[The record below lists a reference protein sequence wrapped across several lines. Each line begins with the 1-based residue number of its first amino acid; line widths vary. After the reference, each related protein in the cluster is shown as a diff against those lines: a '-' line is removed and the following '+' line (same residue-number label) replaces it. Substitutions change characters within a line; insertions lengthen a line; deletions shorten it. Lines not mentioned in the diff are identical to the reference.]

1 METDKVF
8 DDEVI
13 DIRPQK
19 RRRWIFVLLAL
30 VVALFLFGSPLL
42 GIYVNALW
50 FSTLGFSDVYWYK
63 FRLGGLLFVIFF
75 ALTFL
80 ILRLSF
86 AALARWFPQL
96 KERPSIRFKNIE
108 DIREINVL
116 PFVYRPAIWLLSLG
130 AALLYAISMS
140 SDWSPFALYL
150 NASPAGSVD
159 PVFYRDAGFYL
170 FKLPALEIIADW
182 FFTLSVIIF
191 LAFTAVAAYVW
202 YYERAIGLAGADVR
216 NRAISAISAA
226 GILLALAMAFN
237 TYLSKFDLL
246 HTRHDLFT
254 GISYADANVLLPGM
268 NVLIVVLLAAA
279 AALAANAFF
288 LRSKRVIAWTAA
300 LVVIVWL
307 IAIVVI
313 PKSIYSF
320 SVKPNELAKET
331 PYIQHNVEMT
341 RRAFALDRFEEKPF
355 TPQPAISQQLIQ
367 TYQPTIENIRL
378 WDPNVLQSVYKQ
390 IQEIRQYYEFRV
402 PDIDRY
408 IINGKLRQVMVA
420 AREMNVDKLDAT
432 SRNWINQH
440 LVYTHGYGV
449 AMNTVNEF
457 TPEGLPHL
465 ILRDMPVKSEVP
477 EIQITRP
484 EIYFGEATN
493 HHAYVR
499 TNQPEFN
506 YSAQGD
512 QDSYTEYEG
521 AAGIPVGGMFRKSA
535 LAFYLGDN
543 TSLLFS
549 DYITAESRVLIRRN
563 VLERAREIAPFLLY
577 ESDPYVVISKEG
589 KLFWMI
595 DGFTHS
601 DQYPYSRG
609 YQVAG
614 ESLNYIRNSV
624 KVVIDAYEGSVSF
637 YIFDPEDP
645 IIRSYQKIF
654 PTLFRSAEEMPE
666 DLRAH
671 IRYPDLLVEAQAN
684 AYTLYHIQNPQTFY
698 NREDMWAVASIEAT
712 AQQGTQPIPMQ
723 PYYVLMQLPAIDEQR
738 VEFVSILP
746 FTPAGPGR
754 NNMIGW
760 MAARSDKENY
770 GQTLVFTFP
779 KSLTVNGPAQIRARV
794 NQDPQLS
801 QLMTLWSQRGSE
813 LVRSNMLVIPIGDS
827 LLYVESFYLQA
838 EGAGSKL
845 PELRQVAVTTQNKL
859 ATGKT
864 FEEALRKL
872 LSDMPATQPETEAQ
886 AAGQP
891 VSPPAQ
897 SQLPGKAPTAT
908 QPRTDTG
915 DIGGLARQA
924 QQLLSDYE
932 RLSAE
937 GKHREAGEKL
947 DQLKQT
953 IQEMNRRRGQ

>member
-1 METDKVF
+1 METDQIF

-13 DIRPQK
+13 DIRPPRK
-19 RRRWIFVLLAL
+19 RRRWILVLLAII
-30 VVALFLFGSPLL
+30 VALFLFGSPLL
-42 GIYVNALW
+42 GIYIDALW
-50 FSTLGFSDVYWYK
+50 FSSLGLSGVYWYK
-63 FRLGGLLFVIFF
+63 FRLGGLLFVVFF

-86 AALARWFPQL
+86 AALSRWFPQL
-96 KERPSIRFKNIE
+96 KERPRIRFKSVE

-116 PFVYRPAIWLLSLG
+116 PFIYRPAVWILSLG
-130 AALLYAISMS
+130 AALLYGVSMS
-140 SDWSPFALYL
+140 GDWSPFALYL
-150 NASPAGSVD
+150 NASPAGSTD
-159 PVFYRDAGFYL
+159 PIFNRDASFYL

-182 FFTLSVIIF
+182 FFMLSIIIF
-191 LAFTAVAAYVW
+191 LSFAAVSVYVW
-202 YYERAIGLAGADVR
+202 YYERAIGLAGADTR
-216 NRAISAISAA
+216 NRAVSAISAA

-254 GISYADANVLLPGM
+254 GISYTDANVLLPGM

-279 AALAANAFF
+279 VALAANAFF
-288 LRSKRVIAWTAA
+288 LKSNRIIAWTAA
-300 LVVIVWL
+300 LVVLVWL
-307 IAIVVI
+307 FAIVII

-320 SVKPNELAKET
+320 SVKPNELTKET
-331 PYIQHNVEMT
+331 PYIQHNIEMT
-341 RRAFALDRFEEKPF
+341 RRAFALDKFEEKPF
-355 TPQPAISQQLIQ
+355 TPQPAITPQLIQ
-367 TYQPTIENIRL
+367 TYQPTIGNIRL
-378 WDPNVLQSVYKQ
+378 WDPQVLQSVYRQ

-408 IINGKLRQVMVA
+408 VINGKLRQVMLA
-420 AREMNVDKLDAT
+420 AREMNVDKLDIT

-449 AMNTVNEF
+449 TMSTVNEF

-465 ILRDMPVKSEVP
+465 ILKDMPVRSEVP
-477 EIQITRP
+477 EIQLTRP

-563 VLERAREIAPFLLY
+563 VLERARAIAPFLLY
-577 ESDPYVVISKEG
+577 ESDPYIVISKDG

-595 DGFTHS
+595 DAFTHS
-601 DQYPYSRG
+601 DQYPYARG
-609 YQVAG
+609 YRVAG

-624 KVVIDAYEGSVSF
+624 KVVIDAYEGSASF
-637 YIFDPEDP
+637 YIFDPDDP
-645 IIRSYQKIF
+645 IIKSYQNIF
-654 PTLFRSAEEMPE
+654 PALFRPADEMPE
-666 DLRAH
+666 DLLAH

-698 NREDMWAVASIEAT
+698 NREDMWAVASGEAT
-712 AQQGTQPIPMQ
+712 VQQDAQPVPMQ
-723 PYYVLMQLPAIDEQR
+723 PYYVLMQLPGLDEQR

-760 MAARSDKENY
+760 MAARSDKELY

-813 LVRSNMLVIPIGDS
+813 LVRSNMLVIPLGDS

-838 EGAGSKL
+838 EGTGSKL

-864 FEEALRKL
+864 FEEALTKL
-872 LSDMPATQPETEAQ
+872 LSDMPATQPVAETQ
-886 AAGQP
+886 QVAGQP
-891 VSPPAQ
+891 ARPPAQ
-897 SQLPGKAPTAT
+897 SQVPTAP
-908 QPRTDTG
+908 QPQTG
-915 DIGGLARQA
+915 SSDISGLARQA

-953 IQEMNRRRGQ
+953 IGEMNRRRNQ

>member
-1 METDKVF
+1 METDQEF
-8 DDEVI
+8 DNEVI
-13 DIRPQK
+13 ELRPRK
-19 RRRWIFVLLAL
+19 RRLWIFVLLAIL
-30 VVALFLFGSPLL
+30 VALFLFGSPLL
-42 GIYVNALW
+42 GIYIDALW
-50 FSTLGFSDVYWYK
+50 FSTLGYSDVYWYK
-63 FRLGGLLFVIFF
+63 FRLGGLLFVVFL

-86 AALARWFPQL
+86 AALTRWFPQL
-96 KERPSIRFKNIE
+96 KERPRIRFRNIE

-116 PFVYRPAIWLLSLG
+116 PFVYRPAVWLVSIG
-130 AALLYAISMS
+130 AALLYGISMS
-140 SDWSPFALYL
+140 GDWSPFALYL
-150 NASPAGSVD
+150 NASPAGSTD
-159 PVFYRDAGFYL
+159 PIFHRDASFYL
-170 FKLPALEIIADW
+170 FRLPALEIIADW
-182 FFTLSVIIF
+182 FFVLAMIIF
-191 LAFTAVAAYVW
+191 VGFAAVSAYVW
-202 YYERAIGLAGADVR
+202 YYERAIGLAGADTR
-216 NRAISAISAA
+216 NRAVSAVSAA
-226 GILLALAMAFN
+226 GILLAIAMAFN

-246 HTRHDLFT
+246 HTRHDQFT
-254 GISYADANVLLPGM
+254 GISYTDAHVLLPGM

-279 AALAANAFF
+279 VALAANAFF
-288 LRSKRVIAWTAA
+288 FRSKRIIAWTAA
-300 LVVIVWL
+300 LVVLTWL
-307 IAIVVI
+307 FAIVII

-331 PYIQHNVEMT
+331 PYIQHNIEMT
-341 RRAFALDRFEEKPF
+341 RRAFALDRFEEKSF
-355 TPQPAISQQLIQ
+355 TPQAAITPQLIQ

-378 WDPNVLQSVYKQ
+378 WDPQVLQSVYKQ

-402 PDIDRY
+402 PDVDRY
-408 IINGKLRQVMVA
+408 VINGRLRQVMVA
-420 AREMNVDKLDAT
+420 AREMNVDKLEAT

-449 AMNTVNEF
+449 TMSTVNEF
-457 TPEGLPHL
+457 TPEGLPRL
-465 ILRDMPVKSEVP
+465 VLRDMPVRSDAP
-477 EIQITRP
+477 ELQITRP
-484 EIYFGEATN
+484 EIYFGEVEN
-493 HHAYVR
+493 NHAYVR

-521 AAGIPVGGMFRKSA
+521 AAGIPVGGMFRKTA

-549 DYITAESRVLIRRN
+549 DYITSESRVLIRRN

-577 ESDPYVVISKEG
+577 ETDPYIVISKEG

-601 DQYPYSRG
+601 GRYPYSRG

-614 ESLNYIRNSV
+614 ENLNYIRNSV
-624 KVVIDAYEGSVSF
+624 KVVIDAYEGSASF
-637 YIFDPEDP
+637 YIFDPDDP
-645 IIRSYQKIF
+645 IIRSYQNIF
-654 PTLFRSAEEMPE
+654 PGLFRPAEEMLE

-698 NREDMWAVASIEAT
+698 NREDMWAIASGEAG
-712 AQQGTQPIPMQ
+712 AQQGAQPTPMQ
-723 PYYVLMQLPAIDEQR
+723 PYYVLMQLPGLDQQR

-754 NNMIGW
+754 SNMIGW
-760 MAARSDKENY
+760 LAARSDKETY

-838 EGAGSKL
+838 EGTGSKL
-845 PELRQVAVTTQNKL
+845 PELRQVAVATQNKL

-872 LSDMPATQPETEAQ
+872 LSDMPATQPGPDTQ

-891 VSPPAQ
+891 ARPPAQ
-897 SQLPGKAPTAT
+897 SQAPGTAPTEA
-908 QPRTDTG
+908 QPQAGSG
-915 DIGGLARQA
+915 DLGGLARQA
-924 QQLLSDYE
+924 QQLLNDYE

-953 IQEMNRRRGQ
+953 INEMNRRRGQ

>member
-1 METDKVF
+1 METDRVF

-13 DIRPQK
+13 DIRPRK
-19 RRRWIFVLLAL
+19 RRRWVFVLLGLL
-30 VVALFLFGSPLL
+30 VVLFLSSSSLL
-42 GIYVNALW
+42 GIYVDALW
-50 FSTLGFSDVYWYK
+50 FSSLGYSDVYWYK
-63 FRLGGLLFVIFF
+63 FRLGGLLFGVFF
-75 ALTFL
+75 ALTFV

-86 AALARWFPQL
+86 ALLARWFPQL
-96 KERPSIRFKNIE
+96 SERPQVRFRSVE
-108 DIREINVL
+108 DIKDINVL
-116 PFVYRPAIWLLSLG
+116 PFVYRPVAWLLSLG

-150 NASPAGSVD
+150 NAAPAASAD
-159 PVFYRDAGFYL
+159 PIFNRDASFYL

-182 FFTLSVIIF
+182 FFMLAVIIF
-191 LAFTAVAAYVW
+191 LAFVTVSAYVW
-202 YYERAIGLAGADVR
+202 YYERAIGLAGADTR
-216 NRAISAISAA
+216 NRAVSAVSAA

-237 TYLSKFDLL
+237 TYLGRFDLL

-254 GISYADANVLLPGM
+254 GISYTDANVLLPGM

-279 AALAANAFF
+279 VALAANAFF
-288 LRSKRVIAWTAA
+288 LRSSRVITWTAA
-300 LVVIVWL
+300 IVVIVWL
-307 IAIVVI
+307 VAIVIV
-313 PKSIYSF
+313 PKSVYSF
-320 SVKPNELAKET
+320 SVKPNELTKET
-331 PYIQHNVEMT
+331 PYIQHNIEMT
-341 RRAFALDRFEEKPF
+341 RRAFALDRFEEKSF
-355 TPQPAISQQLIQ
+355 TPQPAITPQLIQ
-367 TYQPTIENIRL
+367 TFQPTIKNIRL

-408 IINGKLRQVMVA
+408 LINGELRQVMLA

-449 AMNTVNEF
+449 TMSTVNEF

-465 ILRDMPVKSEVP
+465 ILKDMPVRSELP
-477 EIQITRP
+477 EIQVTRP

-521 AAGIPVGGMFRKSA
+521 AAGIPVGGTFRKSA

-563 VLERAREIAPFLLY
+563 VLERVREIAPFLLY
-577 ESDPYVVISKEG
+577 ESDPYIVISREG
-589 KLFWMI
+589 RLFWMI

-614 ESLNYIRNSV
+614 EGLNYIRNSV

-637 YIFDPEDP
+637 YIFDPDDP
-645 IIRSYQKIF
+645 IIRSYQNIF
-654 PTLFRSAEEMPE
+654 PALFRPAEEMPE

-671 IRYPDLLVEAQAN
+671 VRYPDLLVEAQAT

-698 NREDMWAVASIEAT
+698 NREDMWAIASTEAAT
-712 AQQGTQPIPMQ
+712 QQGAQPVPMQ
-723 PYYVLMQLPAIDEQR
+723 PYYVLMQLPGLDER
-738 VEFVSILP
+738 RAEFVSILP

-760 MAARSDKENY
+760 MAARSDEETY

-838 EGAGSKL
+838 EGTGSKL

-872 LSDMPATQPETEAQ
+872 LSDMPAAQGAEDQ
-886 AAGQP
+886 AAAQP
-891 VSPPAQ
+891 ARPPTQ
-897 SQLPGKAPTAT
+897 SQVPGAAPAPP
-908 QPRTDTG
+908 QPQTGQG

-953 IQEMNRRRGQ
+953 LSEMNRRRAQ

>member
-1 METDKVF
+1 METDQVF
-8 DDEVI
+8 DDDVI
-13 DIRPQK
+13 EIRPRK
-19 RRRWIFVLLAL
+19 RRGWVFVLLAL

-42 GIYVNALW
+42 GIYIDALW
-50 FSTLGFSDVYWYK
+50 FSSLGFSDVYWYK
-63 FRLGGLLFVIFF
+63 FRLGGLLFVLFF
-75 ALTFL
+75 VLTFL

-116 PFVYRPAIWLLSLG
+116 PFVYRPAVWLLSLG

-140 SDWSPFALYL
+140 GDWSPFALYL
-150 NASPAGSVD
+150 NASPAGSAD
-159 PVFYRDAGFYL
+159 PVFHRDASFYL

-182 FFTLSVIIF
+182 FFTVAIIIF
-191 LAFTAVAAYVW
+191 IAFIAVSAYVW
-202 YYERAIGLAGADVR
+202 YYERAIGLAGAETR
-216 NRAISAISAA
+216 NRAVSAASAA
-226 GILLALAMAFN
+226 GILLALAMAIN

-254 GISYADANVLLPGM
+254 GISYTDANVLLPGLSI
-268 NVLIVVLLAAA
+268 LIVVLLAAA
-279 AALAANAFF
+279 VALAANAFF
-288 LRSKRVIAWTAA
+288 LKSKRIIAWTAA
-300 LVVIVWL
+300 LVVLTWL
-307 IAIVVI
+307 VAVVVV
-313 PKSIYSF
+313 PRAIYSF
-320 SVKPNELAKET
+320 SVKPNELTKET
-331 PYIQHNVEMT
+331 PYIQHNIEMT

-355 TPQPAISQQLIQ
+355 TPQPAITPQLIQ
-367 TYQPTIENIRL
+367 TYQPTIGNVRL

-408 IINGKLRQVMVA
+408 VIDGKLRQVMLA
-420 AREMNVDKLDAT
+420 AREMNVDKLEAT

-440 LVYTHGYGV
+440 HVYTHGYGV
-449 AMNTVNEF
+449 TMSTVNEF

-465 ILRDMPVKSEVP
+465 ILKDMPVRSEVP

-484 EIYFGEATN
+484 EIYFGESTN

-506 YSAQGD
+506 FSAQGD

-521 AAGIPVGGMFRKSA
+521 AAGITVGGMFRKSA

-563 VLERAREIAPFLLY
+563 VLERVREIAPFLLY
-577 ESDPYVVISKEG
+577 ESDPYIVVSRDG

-601 DQYPYSRG
+601 DQYPYSSG

-614 ESLNYIRNSV
+614 EGVNYIRNSV
-624 KVVIDAYEGSVSF
+624 KVVIDAYEGSVSY
-637 YIFDPEDP
+637 YIFDPDDP
-645 IIRSYQKIF
+645 IIRSYQNIF
-654 PTLFRSAEEMPE
+654 PALFRPAEEMPD

-671 IRYPDLLVEAQAN
+671 VRYPDLLVEAQAN

-698 NREDMWAVASIEAT
+698 NREDMWALASIEAT
-712 AQQGTQPIPMQ
+712 TQQGAQPIPMQ
-723 PYYVLMQLPAIDEQR
+723 PYYVLMQLPGLDEQR
-738 VEFVSILP
+738 AEFVSILP

-760 MAARSDKENY
+760 MAARSDHDVY

-813 LVRSNMLVIPIGDS
+813 LVRSNMLVIPLGDS

-838 EGAGSKL
+838 EGTGSKL

-872 LSDMPATQPETEAQ
+872 LSDMPASQPGSEDQVTSQ
-886 AAGQP
+886 
-891 VSPPAQ
+891 STRPPAQ
-897 SQLPGKAPTAT
+897 SQSPGAAQPAP
-908 QPRTDTG
+908 QPQTGSG
-915 DIGGLARQA
+915 DISGLARQA

-953 IQEMNRRRGQ
+953 IGEMNRRRGQ